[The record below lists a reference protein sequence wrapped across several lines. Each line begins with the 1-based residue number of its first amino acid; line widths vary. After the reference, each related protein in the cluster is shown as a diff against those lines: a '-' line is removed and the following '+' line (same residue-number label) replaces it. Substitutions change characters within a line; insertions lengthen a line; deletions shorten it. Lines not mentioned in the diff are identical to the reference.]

1 MRKQKVFRIKL
12 HFKKLISYESIDK
25 NINNSDLV
33 NKIIS
38 DFNFNNLDISVM
50 KTEPKLSKENVQ
62 VIYRLDDINIQKIE
76 KLAKKHNIKYSNI
89 LNHVFEF
96 YFSKDK

>member
-1 MRKQKVFRIKL
+1 MRTQKVFRIKPHL
-12 HFKKLISYESIDK
+12 KKLISYESIDK

-38 DFNFNNLDISVM
+38 DFNFNNLDINVM

-62 VIYRLDDINIQKIE
+62 VTYRLDDFNVQKIE
-76 KLAKKHNIKYSNI
+76 KLAKKHDIKYSNI

-96 YFSKDK
+96 YFSENK